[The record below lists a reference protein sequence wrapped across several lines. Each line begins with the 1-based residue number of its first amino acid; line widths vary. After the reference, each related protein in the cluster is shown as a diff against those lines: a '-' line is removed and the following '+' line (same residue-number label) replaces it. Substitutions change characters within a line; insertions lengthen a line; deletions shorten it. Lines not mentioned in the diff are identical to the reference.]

1 MKKIL
6 ALITLVVSVSFG
18 QAQDFKFGKVSKE
31 ELQENVHPIDSSA
44 NAAVLSK
51 KEDVYFIF
59 TNYDGFMQ
67 HREVTE
73 RIKIYNKEG
82 YDWATKKIYL
92 YEGSSGAT
100 KEKVSSVKGYTY
112 NLKGDKVEKTKLK
125 KDGIFEED
133 INDYTEVNTITMP
146 NVQDGCVIEYTY
158 KIVSPFIAI
167 DDFTFQYD
175 IPINKLD
182 VKIITPQFYRYN
194 KFNNTKAS
202 YFPRIKE
209 SREKKTL
216 PTKKASFLGTSA
228 TENTSTY
235 NNSNNSYYQDVLTIS
250 ESNVPALKAE
260 AFAGSMNNYVSKMS
274 MELAAILN
282 EYGSETKSFSSTWE
296 GVSKTIN
303 KLASFGGQLK
313 RTNFFEDDITS
324 VTASAENDFQKAAI
338 LSAFV
343 KSKVKWNGYYGVS
356 AYKGT
361 KDAYKEGEGNVADI
375 NLLLIAM
382 LKSQGVEANPVL
394 VSTRNNGIPL
404 YPTQKGFNYV
414 ICMVEDQG
422 KYILLDAS
430 ERFSSVNV
438 LPERALNWQGRLIK
452 DDGSSSWVS
461 LMSSQQSLES
471 TSLNV
476 KMAED
481 LSVSGKVRQIVKSNM
496 SLSYKKKYI
505 GLSKDDQV
513 KAIERN
519 KGAIEVSNLE
529 LEDKD
534 GNTFSGSYDY
544 VLNDA
549 VEDIGGKLYFSPLLF
564 LAEKENPFKLDE
576 RQYPIDFSV
585 PLKQKNI
592 VNIMLPEGYQVE
604 SLPQSEV
611 MEFAGGKIKYSFILK
626 ENGNFIQLSTEFDL
640 QTPFVGSADY
650 VVFKEF
656 FGKVVAKQA
665 EQIVLSK

>member
-51 KEDVYFIF
+51 KEDVYCMF

>member
-1 MKKIL
+1 M
-6 ALITLVVSVSFG
+6 
-18 QAQDFKFGKVSKE
+18 
-31 ELQENVHPIDSSA
+31 QENVHPIDSSA